1 MYRINAEE
9 TVVVTASRI
18 CGLSRRFSE
27 LRFEEQ
33 DFILYRGCVY
43 KHTNSHTHD
52 TKSFSLRESNLLH
65 VTWQS
70 VVQPPY
76 QPSSYYVIND
86 IYQTKCYQTTVDSK
100 LNLRMTLATPRLM
113 KQNQTGINHPMT
125 SLALGEARE
134 IVKRLLTKNH
144 HVPTPAFQTG
154 AQTLRDVLCYV
165 AVDAFDFHQSYSF
178 VHIAYYWWRRTQLSN
193 FFYMEKDAYFGW
205 LLYIL
210 DILHYFIIE
219 GKQIYLKDET
229 PKLDIIHID
238 FSKRPN
244 IALKSKINKCV
255 RCASGTMWV
264 KDLFPLQPPSR

>member
-1 MYRINAEE
+1 
-9 TVVVTASRI
+9 
-18 CGLSRRFSE
+18 
-27 LRFEEQ
+27 
-33 DFILYRGCVY
+33 
-43 KHTNSHTHD
+43 
-52 TKSFSLRESNLLH
+52 
-65 VTWQS
+65 
-70 VVQPPY
+70 
-76 QPSSYYVIND
+76 
-86 IYQTKCYQTTVDSK
+86 
-100 LNLRMTLATPRLM
+100 
-113 KQNQTGINHPMT
+113 GINHPMT

-154 AQTLRDVLCYV
+154 AQTLFYLRSDNYVVNIQVLCLSSRDVLCYV

-255 RCASGTMWV
+255 RCASDG
-264 KDLFPLQPPSR
+264 